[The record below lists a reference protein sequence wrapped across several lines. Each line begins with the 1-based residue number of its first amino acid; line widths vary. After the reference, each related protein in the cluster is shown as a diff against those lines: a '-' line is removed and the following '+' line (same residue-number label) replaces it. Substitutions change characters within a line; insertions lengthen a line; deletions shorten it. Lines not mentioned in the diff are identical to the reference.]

1 MDDILHKNF
10 IFPIILLRAHFFIH
24 FLSILFCAL
33 NYVYLFSYENKY
45 FFATFMTFHALLLIL
60 ILQMLCLLKS
70 ICFNSLGQLKCSLN
84 LYLLISLIFLILIII
99 NYILIFQ
106 IFHYNKYRI
115 TLLCLGLMY
124 YILDGMFFLFDCFVI
139 FQLIKRSISER
150 ILMQINQNGN
160 IENKNTKNDT
170 QMSDKTNK
178 NENYEKESTIYI
190 IYDNNHNIND
200 KKKKDDIKDINNNI
214 FSEINIDNPTITNFE
229 SNIIRIRRNN
239 KRNFFENKF
248 KTVHNPKIKIMNEEE
263 NSSKSF
269 DKSDINLPI
278 NKELNK

>member
-24 FLSILFCAL
+24 FLSILFFVL
-33 NYVYLFSYENKY
+33 NYVYLFCYENKY

-170 QMSDKTNK
+170 QTSEKTNN

-190 IYDNNHNIND
+190 IYDNNINNKNNNANI
-200 KKKKDDIKDINNNI
+200 KKVNNNI
-214 FSEINIDNPTITNFE
+214 FSEINNDNSSCNNEGNIMTIK
-229 SNIIRIRRNN
+229 RNN
-239 KRNFFENKF
+239 KKNFSNNKY
-248 KTVHNPKIKIMNEEE
+248 KTVYNHKGKIMNEED

-269 DKSDINLPI
+269 DEININLHI
-278 NKELNK
+278 NNELK

>member
-24 FLSILFCAL
+24 LLSILFCAL

-106 IFHYNKYRI
+106 IFLYNKYKI

-124 YILDGMFFLFDCFVI
+124 YIFDGMLFLFECFVI

-170 QMSDKTNK
+170 QTSEKTNK

-190 IYDNNHNIND
+190 IYDNNINNKNNNTNI
-200 KKKKDDIKDINNNI
+200 KKVNNNI
-214 FSEINIDNPTITNFE
+214 FSEINNDNSSCNNE
-229 SNIIRIRRNN
+229 GNIITIKRNN
-239 KRNFFENKF
+239 KKNFSNNKY
-248 KTVHNPKIKIMNEEE
+248 KTVYNHKGKIMNEED

-269 DKSDINLPI
+269 DEINVNLHI
-278 NKELNK
+278 NDELK

>member
-24 FLSILFCAL
+24 FLSILFCVL
-33 NYVYLFSYENKY
+33 NYVYLFCYENKY

-170 QMSDKTNK
+170 QTSEKTNN

-190 IYDNNHNIND
+190 IYDNNINNKNNNANI
-200 KKKKDDIKDINNNI
+200 KKVNNNI
-214 FSEINIDNPTITNFE
+214 FSEINNDNSFCNNEGNIMTIK
-229 SNIIRIRRNN
+229 RNN
-239 KRNFFENKF
+239 KKNFSNNKY
-248 KTVHNPKIKIMNEEE
+248 KTFYNHKGKIMNEED

-269 DKSDINLPI
+269 DEININLHI
-278 NKELNK
+278 NNELK

>member
-10 IFPIILLRAHFFIH
+10 IFPIILLRTHFFIH
-24 FLSILFCAL
+24 LLSILFCSL

-60 ILQMLCLLKS
+60 IIQMLCLLKS

-106 IFHYNKYRI
+106 IFLYNKYKI

-124 YILDGMFFLFDCFVI
+124 YILDGMFFLFGCFVI

-170 QMSDKTNK
+170 QTSEKTNN

-190 IYDNNHNIND
+190 IYDNNINNKNNNANI
-200 KKKKDDIKDINNNI
+200 KKVNNNI
-214 FSEINIDNPTITNFE
+214 FSEINNDNSFCNNEGNIMTIK
-229 SNIIRIRRNN
+229 RNN
-239 KRNFFENKF
+239 KKNFSNNKY
-248 KTVHNPKIKIMNEEE
+248 KTFYNHKGKIMNEED

-269 DKSDINLPI
+269 DEININLHI
-278 NKELNK
+278 NNELK

>member
-24 FLSILFCAL
+24 LLSILFCAL

-45 FFATFMTFHALLLIL
+45 FFATFMTFQVLLLIF

-106 IFHYNKYRI
+106 IFLYNKYKI

-124 YILDGMFFLFDCFVI
+124 YIFDGMLFLFECFVI

-170 QMSDKTNK
+170 QTSEKTNK

-190 IYDNNHNIND
+190 IYDNNINNKNNNTNI
-200 KKKKDDIKDINNNI
+200 KKVNNNI
-214 FSEINIDNPTITNFE
+214 FSEIKNDNSSCNNE
-229 SNIIRIRRNN
+229 GNIITIKRNN
-239 KRNFFENKF
+239 KKNFSNNKY
-248 KTVHNPKIKIMNEEE
+248 KTVYNHKAKIMNEED

-269 DKSDINLPI
+269 SEININLNI
-278 NKELNK
+278 NNELK